1 VQHQVPVLAGV
12 EQPLRGLPQL
22 RRVAAPQPVR
32 ERQVPLDVAADAARR
47 RGGVVGGQQRPPVP
61 GAGRVKAA
69 QVDAGVPALEHRE
82 REGAPGQRLQVAVR
96 QQPPDQRVVQAE
108 LGRVAVGLRERGH
121 RVEHRLEG
129 LGDRGLGQPAAP
141 PRPAHPRRQHVR
153 HGILLRVRQ
162 HHLARQ
168 PAEQERPHLG
178 RAHPQRAA
186 EVLVAAVVDD
196 AVGAVRGRP
205 QVRQVLRLV
214 GGQELG
220 GQHRPAVP
228 APHLAARAGAGRRA
242 AALRRQRPDPRPDE
256 RVVGGERVAD
266 RRVVGRVGDG
276 ERGLQH
282 VPGLPGVD
290 LPERVLAHGAA
301 LAARLPA
308 VVEQLGH
315 PRGHPAVA
323 HHPVRVV
330 VHHGDQRVRLLA
342 VVAEHADHLVLVA
355 EGIRV
360 DVAVPGGH
368 RAQVLRPA
376 GARHA
381 AFDQLQGGP
390 LGPGRLPRRAEAGDA
405 GQQRQRRRAA
415 LGRRVLH
422 EALADKLLDGDAAA
436 AAAGAAG
443 PAVPPRPALPP
454 PGAEQLADHQLGV
467 ERAAHG
473 QQFAGGAEH
482 LREQRAGRRGGA
494 VPLAAIGATLP
505 SRGHGAAALAACG
518 VGP

>member
-1 VQHQVPVLAGV
+1 M
-12 EQPLRGLPQL
+12 
-22 RRVAAPQPVR
+22 
-32 ERQVPLDVAADAARR
+32 AADAAGR
-47 RGGVVGGQQRPPVP
+47 RGGVVGGQQRAPVP
-61 GAGRVKAA
+61 GAGRVEAA

-96 QQPPDQRVVQAE
+96 QQPPHQRVVQAE
-108 LGRVAVGLRERGH
+108 LGGVPVGLREHAH
-121 RVEHRLEG
+121 RVEHRLER
-129 LGDRGLGQPAAP
+129 LGDRGLGQAAPP

-153 HGILLRVRQ
+153 HGVLLRVRQ

-168 PAEQERPHLG
+168 PAEQERLHLG

-196 AVGAVRGRP
+196 AIRAMRRRPPVG
-205 QVRQVLRLV
+205 QVLRLV
-214 GGQELG
+214 GGEELR
-220 GQHRPAVP
+220 GQHRTAVP
-228 APHLAARAGAGRRA
+228 APDLAAPGAGRRA
-242 AALRRQRPDPRPDE
+242 ATLRRQRPDPRPDE
-256 RVVGGERVAD
+256 RVVGGEGLAD

-276 ERGLQH
+276 QRGLQH
-282 VPGLPGVD
+282 VPRLPGVD
-290 LPERVLAHGAA
+290 LPERVLALSAA

-323 HHPVRVV
+323 DHPVRVV

-342 VVAEHADHLVLVA
+342 VVAEHADDLVLVA
-355 EGIRV
+355 ERVRV
-360 DVAVPGGH
+360 DVAVPRGH

-381 AFDQLQGGP
+381 ALDQLQRGP
-390 LGPGRLPRRAEAGDA
+390 LGLGRLPRRAEAGDA

-415 LGRRVLH
+415 LARGVVH
-422 EALADKLLDGDAAA
+422 QALADQLLDGDAAA
-436 AAAGAAG
+436 AAGPAAAAPGAAG
-443 PAVPPRPALPP
+443 VPLRPALPP
-454 PGAEQLADHQLGV
+454 PGAEQFADHEFRV

-473 QQFAGGAEH
+473 EQFARGAEH
-482 LREQRAGRRGGA
+482 LGEQGVG
-494 VPLAAIGATLP
+494 
-505 SRGHGAAALAACG
+505 RGHVGTSSPAVAGAALLPWGRGPAALAACG